1 MNQGGRR
8 GVAGGVTEDDHI
20 RTHGHG
26 HTKGGRGG
34 EDGGKI
40 RTLASSWT
48 TETDRRKDGVNVLL
62 EMMGS

>member
-1 MNQGGRR
+1 
-8 GVAGGVTEDDHI
+8 VTEDDHI

-34 EDGGKI
+34 KDGGKI